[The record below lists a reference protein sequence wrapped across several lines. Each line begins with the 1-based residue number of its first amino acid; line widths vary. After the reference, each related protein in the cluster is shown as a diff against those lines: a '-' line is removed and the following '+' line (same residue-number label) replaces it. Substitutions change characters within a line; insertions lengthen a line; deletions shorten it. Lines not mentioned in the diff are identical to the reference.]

1 MVLLEEAIAQF
12 HERRGGVSSQSPE
25 RDEAPRIWHMMMM
38 NSDDEV
44 MFQQAMQLANSGQK
58 DAAYNQLNAIRFRGN
73 QNNPDLLLWIAFTT
87 PYQTEAQQALDSVTA
102 MAPDHPG
109 LAGARQDYMQRYQP
123 PQQQYMAPPQQYVVA
138 AYAPL
143 GPVLHCPYCHAHAPV
158 LIQQRISTAG
168 WVLFAVLLFITLI
181 FCWVGLLIKENYYV
195 CSRCGMK
202 LS

>member
-1 MVLLEEAIAQF
+1 
-12 HERRGGVSSQSPE
+12 
-25 RDEAPRIWHMMMM
+25 MMMM
-38 NSDDEV
+38 SSEDAAT
-44 MFQQAMQLANSGQK
+44 FQQAMQLANAGQK
-58 DAAYNQLNAIRFRGN
+58 DVAYAQLNAIRLNGN

-87 PYQTEAQQALDSVTA
+87 PYQAEAQQTIDSVAA
-102 MAPDHPG
+102 MAPNHPG
-109 LAGARQDYMQRYQP
+109 LPAARQDYMQRYQP
-123 PQQQYMAPPQQYVVA
+123 PQPQQVYMAPPQPVVV
-138 AYAPL
+138 YAPL

-168 WVLFAVLLFITLI
+168 WVLFVVLLFITLI